1 MINLMND
8 RMNVGFPEI
17 CNEYELNISFQ
28 RTLRIPDDGNDHFLP
43 PGLGEFPLRHI
54 EDFDLGNK
62 EHLKKRG
69 GLIMPMFQ
77 SDALWLSFDGRS
89 NRSIDLPIAI
99 KVATGKINAVSGLD
113 WED

>member
-1 MINLMND
+1 MMA
-8 RMNVGFPEI
+8 MT
-17 CNEYELNISFQ
+17 ISFH
-28 RTLRIPDDGNDHFLP
+28 LA
-43 PGLGEFPLRHI
+43 LGKFPLRHI

-77 SDALWLSFDGRS
+77 SDALWLSFSGRS
-89 NRSIDLPIAI
+89 KRSVDLPIAI

-113 WED
+113 WEDGLEAESHRTIWLCQISLG